1 MIRGPS
7 AALGR
12 VVPEEALFSE
22 TRFGRSRRRAPRG
35 SFMLENI
42 RIVLVEPKG
51 SGNIGSVARAMKNMG
66 LKDLAIV
73 GGGRTK
79 SFWARAMAVHAKD
92 ILQEARRFGT
102 LREAVAD
109 CGLVVGT
116 TCRGGLYRGH
126 SRSPREVS
134 QRILSASRGAKC
146 ALIFGPEDHGLSNRD
161 LKYCQWLI
169 TIPTHPD
176 YPSLNVAQAVMICL
190 YELSLAAPRQAR
202 GGEQSRTTLEKVPRE
217 IISRACAEN
226 IERLFDR
233 MRSSLL
239 KIGFLDP
246 QNPEHILLALRRLLG
261 RAGLEERD
269 VGILNG
275 LFRQIEW
282 YAAEGWKVVEEK
294 QRKGLK
300 IR

>member
-1 MIRGPS
+1 
-7 AALGR
+7 
-12 VVPEEALFSE
+12 
-22 TRFGRSRRRAPRG
+22 
-35 SFMLENI
+35 MLENI

-92 ILQEARRFGT
+92 ILQGVRRFAT

-116 TCRGGLYRGH
+116 TCRGGLYRDH
-126 SRSPREVS
+126 SRPPREVA
-134 QRILSASRGAKC
+134 QRILSSSARGAKC
-146 ALIFGPEDHGLSNRD
+146 ALVFGPEDHGLSNRD
-161 LKYCQWLI
+161 LKHCQWLI

-176 YPSLNVAQAVMICL
+176 YPSLNIAQAVMICL
-190 YELSLAAPRQAR
+190 YELSLAA
-202 GGEQSRTTLEKVPRE
+202 LEKAPQE
-217 IISRACAEN
+217 MISRAPAESV
-226 IERLFDR
+226 ERLFDS
-233 MRSSLL
+233 MRRSLL

-246 QNPEHILLALRRLLG
+246 QNPEHILLALRRILG
-261 RAGLEERD
+261 RAGLEEKD
-269 VGILNG
+269 VRILTG
-275 LFRQIEW
+275 LFRQLEW
-282 YAAEGWKVVEEK
+282 YAAEGWKVIEEK
-294 QRKGLK
+294 QKKGLK

>member
-1 MIRGPS
+1 
-7 AALGR
+7 
-12 VVPEEALFSE
+12 
-22 TRFGRSRRRAPRG
+22 
-35 SFMLENI
+35 MLENI

-116 TCRGGLYRGH
+116 TCRSGLYRGH

-134 QRILSASRGAKC
+134 QWILSSARAAKC

-190 YELSLAAPRQAR
+190 YELSLAA
-202 GGEQSRTTLEKVPRE
+202 LEKVPQE
-217 IISRACAEN
+217 MISRACAEN

-282 YAAEGWKVVEEK
+282 YAEEGWKVVEEK